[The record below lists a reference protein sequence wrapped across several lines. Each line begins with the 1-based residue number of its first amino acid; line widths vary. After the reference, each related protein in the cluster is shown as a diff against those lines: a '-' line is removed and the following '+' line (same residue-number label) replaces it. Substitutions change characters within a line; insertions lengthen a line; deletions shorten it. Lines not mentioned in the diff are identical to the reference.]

1 MIGYFARMDH
11 ADIKRAILDV
21 SLRLGTELGEEG
33 LTMRAIARGLGVS
46 ATALYQHYE
55 SKAAILRELRNR
67 AVERLDQFLAPA
79 FEHVDPVQQ
88 LRENA
93 LLYLRF
99 SREHPWLYQLITE
112 SHEDWGV
119 NSEPRRVAAVS
130 SVERTFGALQ
140 SCKSRGLLHESVDLR
155 TAPLAMW
162 AAMHG
167 MALLMNSGR
176 VSPEH
181 GQYPSAPY
189 DVVMERFAEY
199 VLAGFL
205 QP

>member
-1 MIGYFARMDH
+1 MDH
-11 ADIKRAILDV
+11 ADIKRAVLEV

-46 ATALYQHYE
+46 ATTLYRHYE
-55 SKAAILRELRNR
+55 SKTAIVRELRNR
-67 AVERLDQFLAPA
+67 AVEQLDLFLAPA
-79 FEHVDPVQQ
+79 FEHPDPVQQ
-88 LRENA
+88 LRKNA

-99 SREHPWLYQLITE
+99 SREHPWQYQLITE
-112 SHEDWGV
+112 SREDWTEDV
-119 NSEPRRVAAVS
+119 EPRRVAALS

-140 SCKSRGLLHESVDLR
+140 SCQSLGLLHGAVDLR
-155 TAPLAMW
+155 TAPLGLW

-176 VSPEH
+176 VSPDH
-181 GQYPSAPY
+181 SQYPSAPH
-189 DVVMERFAEY
+189 DVIMERFADY

>member
-1 MIGYFARMDH
+1 MDH

-46 ATALYQHYE
+46 ATALYQHFE

-67 AVERLDQFLAPA
+67 AVERLDLFLAPA
-79 FEHVDPVQQ
+79 FEHPDPVVQ
-88 LRENA
+88 LRTNA
-93 LLYLRF
+93 ILYLRF

-112 SHEDWGV
+112 ADEDWGV
-119 NSEPRRVAAVS
+119 HSEPRRTAALS
-130 SVERTFGALQ
+130 SIERTFGALQ
-140 SCKSRGLLHESVDLR
+140 VCQSRGLLHETVDSQ
-155 TAPLAMW
+155 TAPLALW

-181 GQYPSAPY
+181 AHYPSAPL
-189 DVVMERFAEY
+189 DDIGERFADY

-205 QP
+205 RR